1 MAGRQK
7 GGKGKSIQSRLVLL
21 LLSILV
27 PVLVIQAY
35 MYYDSYRTRRASELQ
50 SNLEIARAVANTFE
64 SFVEDVLHHER
75 VIGLAVT
82 SSQSMTPGDITRL
95 LTSSQG
101 DVAVRDFTW
110 LNPNGD
116 AVYSGNPAVVGRNY
130 SDRSFIRDIVNGRE
144 WTVSE
149 LLVSRATGKPVF
161 GISRGIR
168 DEKGK
173 LLGVV
178 VAMIIPEHLDARLAV
193 ERSRGGGH
201 ALVDHK
207 GMLVYRH
214 PAINATWEERNW
226 LEQYPEFGEALGG
239 KEIASAVY
247 APFEGKN
254 RLVSFTPVP
263 SIGWAAS
270 AGRTEEEIINPI
282 LGSIAGN
289 ALLFLCVS
297 LAAFFIALAFSRKIA
312 SPVAALRAHAVAL
325 GNGQEPTMVELEG
338 ISEFR
343 DLAEAFNIMAEK
355 VRARELD
362 LQQTEERLRTAQK
375 YGGVGVWAWDVR
387 TGHLVWE
394 PELEELYGWPPGIT
408 RSYQDWASHVH
419 PEDLARIEV
428 ERDTALHDHIPF
440 HMEFRVRHASGNER
454 WMLSKGRGE
463 YDSSGQLNR
472 VLGVNLDITDRKRAE
487 EELQK
492 LASVVRHTNEF
503 INVSALDGKMVFLN
517 EAGAEMVGLSA
528 EEVGQTHTLQVI
540 PRHLRDKVKDEVL
553 PTLLEKGFWRGNY
566 STST

>member
-1 MAGRQK
+1 M
-7 GGKGKSIQSRLVLL
+7 
-21 LLSILV
+21 
-27 PVLVIQAY
+27 
-35 MYYDSYRTRRASELQ
+35 
-50 SNLEIARAVANTFE
+50 
-64 SFVEDVLHHER
+64 
-75 VIGLAVT
+75 
-82 SSQSMTPGDITRL
+82 
-95 LTSSQG
+95 
-101 DVAVRDFTW
+101 
-110 LNPNGD
+110 
-116 AVYSGNPAVVGRNY
+116 
-130 SDRSFIRDIVNGRE
+130 
-144 WTVSE
+144 SE

-375 YGGVGVWAWDVR
+375 YGGVGVWH
-387 TGHLVWE
+387 G
-394 PELEELYGWPPGIT
+394 
-408 RSYQDWASHVH
+408 
-419 PEDLARIEV
+419 
-428 ERDTALHDHIPF
+428 
-440 HMEFRVRHASGNER
+440 M
-454 WMLSKGRGE
+454 
-463 YDSSGQLNR
+463 SGQVIWSGSLSWKNSMDGR
-472 VLGVNLDITDRKRAE
+472 RGLPALIRIGRAMFIPKILPVSKSSVIRRFTTTFPFIWNFVFATQAGTSAGCCRKAAVNMTA
-487 EELQK
+487 
-492 LASVVRHTNEF
+492 
-503 INVSALDGKMVFLN
+503 
-517 EAGAEMVGLSA
+517 
-528 EEVGQTHTLQVI
+528 
-540 PRHLRDKVKDEVL
+540 P
-553 PTLLEKGFWRGNY
+553 GN
-566 STST
+566 